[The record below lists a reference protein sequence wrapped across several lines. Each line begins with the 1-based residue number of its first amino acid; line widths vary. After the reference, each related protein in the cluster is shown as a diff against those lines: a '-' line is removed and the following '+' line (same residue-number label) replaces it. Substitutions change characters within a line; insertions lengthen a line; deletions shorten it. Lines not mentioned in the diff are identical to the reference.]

1 MKVRVIKNKEAL
13 LLIKKEWD
21 KIFLESEYTIFQ
33 SFQFCYNSLNEK
45 SKPFIICLENKEKI
59 NQIWPL
65 EFISNRLRFI
75 NDTHADFCD
84 ILSTS
89 ESVIAQ
95 EYLKENNLLGK
106 LRLRNL
112 KQKSNIEKVLKN
124 LSFYTRSASVDYSKL
139 SLKQTENFPD
149 NFTHFVYRQRRR
161 LKRILKKYSAD
172 YKIYE
177 RSNDKFPI
185 EEILSLRNEMIE
197 EKTRVED
204 FLDSDFLDLAKKLYN
219 SNNLI
224 VSMIKSDGEVL
235 GVSLLFRDKNNYSF
249 WVDLYNNKPMV
260 NLYHNIFFIKRISH
274 ENDAIFNFGRGAYNY
289 KIQNFKPEIYSLYE
303 LNIFDSTFEVFLFKF
318 SKKVKVIA
326 SNFYKKI
333 KK

>member
-21 KIFLESEYTIFQ
+21 KIFLEGEYSIFQ
-33 SFQFCYNSLNEK
+33 SFQFCYNSLNKK
-45 SKPFIICLENKEKI
+45 SKPFIICLESKGKI

-84 ILSTS
+84 ILSAS
-89 ESVIAQ
+89 ESVVAQ

-112 KQKSNIEKVLKN
+112 KQKSNIDNVLKN
-124 LSFYTRSASVDYSKL
+124 LCFYTRSISVAYSKI
-139 SLKQTENFPD
+139 SLNKTESFPD

-177 RSNDKFPI
+177 RCNDSFPI
-185 EEILSLRNEMIE
+185 EEILTLRNEMIE
-197 EKTRVED
+197 DKTRNEG
-204 FLDSDFLDLAKKLYN
+204 FLDADFIDLAKKLYN
-219 SNNLI
+219 ANNLI
-224 VSMIKSDGEVL
+224 VSMIKSDNEVL
-235 GVSLLFRDKNNYSF
+235 GVSLIFRDRHNYSF
-249 WVDLYNNKPMV
+249 WVDLYNNQPMV
-260 NLYHNIFFIKRISH
+260 NLYHNIMFIKRITH
-274 ENDAIFNFGRGAYNY
+274 KNDAVFNFGRGAYNY

-303 LNIFDSTFEVFLFKF
+303 LNIFDSYFEVVFFKLL
-318 SKKVKVIA
+318 KKIKVI
-326 SNFYKKI
+326 SRNFYKNMLR
-333 KK
+333 

>member
-1 MKVRVIKNKEAL
+1 MKVRVLKNKEAL

-21 KIFLESEYTIFQ
+21 KIFLEGEYTIFQ
-33 SFQFCYNSLNEK
+33 SFLFCYNSLNEK
-45 SKPFIICLENKEKI
+45 SKPFIICLENKGEI

-75 NDTHADFCD
+75 NDSHADFCD

-95 EYLKENNLLGK
+95 QYLQANNLLGK

-124 LSFYTRSASVDYSKL
+124 LSFYTRSTSVDYSL
-139 SLKQTENFPD
+139 LTLKKTENFPD
-149 NFTHFVYRQRRR
+149 NFEHFIYRQRRR
-161 LKRILKKYSAD
+161 LKRILKKYSAEH
-172 YKIYE
+172 KIYE

-185 EEILSLRNEMIE
+185 EEILTLKNKMIE
-197 EKTRVED
+197 EKARSED
-204 FLDSDFLDLAKKLYN
+204 FLDSEFIDLAKKLYN

-224 VSMIKSDGEVL
+224 VSMIKSDGELL

-249 WVDLYNNKPMV
+249 WVDLYNNKPMA
-260 NLYHNIFFIKRISH
+260 NLYHNILIIKRISH
-274 ENDAIFNFGRGAYNY
+274 ENNAIFNFGRGAYNY

-303 LNIFDSTFEVFLFKF
+303 LNIFNNTFEVFLFKF
-318 SKKVKVIA
+318 SKKVKVLT

>member
-1 MKVRVIKNKEAL
+1 MKVRVIKNVEAL

-21 KIFLESEYTIFQ
+21 KIFLEGKYTIFQ

-45 SKPFIICLENKEKI
+45 SKPFIICLENKGEIKE
-59 NQIWPL
+59 IWPL

-84 ILSTS
+84 ILSAS
-89 ESVIAQ
+89 ESVIVQ
-95 EYLKENNLLGK
+95 KYLQANNLLGK

-112 KQKSNIEKVLKN
+112 KKKSNIEKVLKN
-124 LSFYTRSASVDYSKL
+124 LSFYTRSNSVDYSL
-139 SLKQTENFPD
+139 LTLKQTDNFPD
-149 NFTHFVYRQRRR
+149 NFEHFIYRQRRR
-161 LKRILKKYSAD
+161 LKRIQKKYSAEH
-172 YKIYE
+172 KIYE
-177 RSNDKFPI
+177 SYNDKFPI
-185 EEILSLRNEMIE
+185 EEILTLQKKMIE
-197 EKTRVED
+197 QKTRRED
-204 FLDSDFLDLAKKLYN
+204 FLDSEFIDLAKKFYN

-224 VSMIKSDGEVL
+224 VSIIKSDGELL

-249 WVDLYNNKPMV
+249 WVDLYNNKPMA
-260 NLYHNIFFIKRISH
+260 NLYHNILVIKRISH

-303 LNIFDSTFEVFLFKF
+303 LNIFNNAFEVFLFKVL
-318 SKKVKVIA
+318 KKVKVFTRR
-326 SNFYKKI
+326 FYKKI

>member
-21 KIFLESEYTIFQ
+21 KIFLEGEYTIFQ

-45 SKPFIICLENKEKI
+45 SKPFIIYLEKKGEI

-65 EFISNRLRFI
+65 EFISKRLRFI

-95 EYLKENNLLGK
+95 QYLNENNLLAK
-106 LRLRNL
+106 LRLKNL
-112 KQKSNIEKVLKN
+112 KHNSNIEKVLKS
-124 LSFYTRSASVDYSKL
+124 LSFYTRSTSVYYSLL
-139 SLKQTENFPD
+139 SLKQTDNFPD

-161 LKRILKKYSAD
+161 LKRILKKYSTD
-172 YKIYE
+172 HKIYE
-177 RSNDKFPI
+177 RSTDIFPI
-185 EEILSLRNEMIE
+185 EQIITLRNEMIE
-197 EKTRVED
+197 EKTRSED

-224 VSMIKSDGEVL
+224 VSVIKSDGKLL

-249 WVDLYNNKPMV
+249 WVDLYNNKPMA
-260 NLYHNIFFIKRISH
+260 NLYHNILFIKRISF
-274 ENDAIFNFGRGAYNY
+274 ENDAIFNFARGTYNY

-303 LNIFDSTFEVFLFKF
+303 LNIFNNFFEVFLFRL
-318 SKKVKVIA
+318 SKEFKILA
-326 SNFYKKI
+326 RNCYKNM